1 MGPRRVTAGRLGVGV
16 ALVWLL
22 LASPQTVRADMP
34 DWAPVAS
41 ERLVRL
47 PAAYLEKA
55 IDRDFNDSSLAEALR
70 EKAEAIAGTATSLA
84 ERQAK
89 AESARGP
96 DRDDARH
103 RFLLAKQDYVTLM
116 GARQDLDRRR
126 VETRLG
132 LYRRLLSRI
141 ERAGDAAAADPA
153 GAALAERRAAAM
165 ERFAGSVEAVDM
177 KLFASATVEE
187 SRYAREYA
195 RHAAA
200 IDDLVGAIAA
210 HPMNAA
216 PQVDG
221 REVGKADYLHHL
233 IAAAEADLALLDQK
247 DLVLAYMAKLVALD
261 AMALADEVDAR
272 AAEDLAGEASDTGRA
287 ALRDVTAAVGFFTPP
302 N

>member
-1 MGPRRVTAGRLGVGV
+1 MGPPRKTAVRLMTGA
-16 ALVWLL
+16 ALGALL
-22 LASPQTVRADMP
+22 LTAPQTGRAEP
-34 DWAPVAS
+34 AEWAPVAS

-47 PAAYLEKA
+47 PAAFLERA
-55 IDRDFNDSSLAEALR
+55 IDRDFDGSSLAEALR
-70 EKAEAIAGTATSLA
+70 RKAEAIAGTASSLA
-84 ERQAK
+84 ERQAE
-89 AESARGP
+89 AESAQGP
-96 DRDDARH
+96 DRDEARH
-103 RFLLAKQDYVTLM
+103 RFLVAKQDYVTLM

-126 VETRLG
+126 VETRLA

-141 ERAGDAAAADPA
+141 ERAGDPAAAPD

-200 IDDLVGAIAA
+200 IDDLVRAIAA

-216 PQVDG
+216 PQVEG
-221 REVGKADYLHHL
+221 RAVGKAEYLHHL
-233 IAAAEADLALLDQK
+233 VAAAEADLALLDQK

-272 AAEDLAGEASDTGRA
+272 AVEERSGGAAGAGRVG
-287 ALRDVTAAVGFFTPP
+287 LRDVTAAVGFFTLP